1 MDDAKRKFLKQT
13 AIAMTVAGGAV
24 VTIPFISSMR
34 PVQTE
39 QEYLDEH
46 NALVD
51 ISDIPPGGMKE
62 VPWTN
67 EWHLIGFIAIVRRTE
82 QELSYL
88 DQLLPDLKDPYSK
101 ESEQPPYVQNAYRS
115 LRKDIFVGV
124 NRCTHLG
131 CKLLFKPHLEKH
143 DWPDYARL
151 AGFDC
156 PCHGSYF
163 DLAGRVYK
171 GMPAKENLSIPP
183 YHFVAENLIRIGV
196 HPPATQAST
205 EPKA

>member
-1 MDDAKRKFLKQT
+1 
-13 AIAMTVAGGAV
+13 

-51 ISDIPPGGMKE
+51 ISDIPPGGMKKMNWLMAWN
-62 VPWTN
+62 VVRIITV
-67 EWHLIGFIAIVRRTE
+67 VRRTE
-82 QELSYL
+82 QEISDLHFLQPLLLDPFSQDSKQPSYA
-88 DQLLPDLKDPYSK
+88 
-101 ESEQPPYVQNAYRS
+101 QNIHRS
-115 LRKDIFVGV
+115 LRKDIFVAI
-124 NRCTHLG
+124 NSCTHLG
-131 CKLLFKPHLEKH
+131 CGLTFK
-143 DWPDYARL
+143 PDYAYERYGPDYWRG
-151 AGFDC
+151 GFDC